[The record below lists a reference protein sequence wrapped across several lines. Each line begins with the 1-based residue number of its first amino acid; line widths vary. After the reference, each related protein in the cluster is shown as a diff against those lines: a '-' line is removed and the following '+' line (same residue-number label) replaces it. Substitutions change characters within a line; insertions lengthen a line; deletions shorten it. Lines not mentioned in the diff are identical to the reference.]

1 MRIRS
6 KRVLTLWL
14 TLCMCLSPLS
24 LAPVNAHAATEIKNA
39 TTTLEF
45 GDPVVMMEVAQ
56 NAVRASGTGYHLVSA
71 TWLDSAGKA
80 ETATFKKGSYTLVIR
95 LEADKGYV
103 FAADAKGYINNS
115 NSGITTERS
124 EDGSQ
129 LTLSRAYNAT
139 VWAPIPVKHPGPET
153 VKEGGWCSFV
163 VSGMYVGSYE
173 WILESPDG
181 KTVPASKLTD
191 YFPNV
196 TQEGDGTSKIKLY
209 NIPYEM
215 NGWKIYCTEWS
226 VDKLSF
232 TNTNST
238 TLTVT
243 SDNPPSPTPAPTET
257 PAPAEGTE
265 ATPAE
270 ETEATPAEGTEAAA
284 GTEAETGTEAGTE
297 TESGEEPEATEE
309 VVHHFSQTW
318 RYDEQTHWHACEDEG
333 CDVID
338 GQALHTMEWTVTREA
353 DRDAP
358 GEEEG
363 VCTVCG
369 YRAVRELPIDEEAI
383 AQSDAQIFRFILIGL
398 AALLLLSIIILIVQ
412 AVRRAN
418 RYR

>member
-6 KRVLTLWL
+6 KRALTLLL
-14 TLCMCLSPLS
+14 TLCVCLSLLS

-39 TTTLEF
+39 TTTLEY
-45 GDPVVMMEVAQ
+45 GDPVVMMEVSQ
-56 NAVRASGTGYHLVSA
+56 NASRASGTGYHLVSA

-80 ETATFKKGSYTLVIR
+80 ETGTYKKGSYTLVIR

-115 NSGITTERS
+115 NAGITTERS

-129 LTLSRAYNAT
+129 LTLSRTYNAT

-196 TQEGDGTSKIKLY
+196 TQEGDGTSKIKLF

-226 VDKLSF
+226 VDKLNF

-243 SDNPPSPTPAPTET
+243 SDNPPSPTPAPTEAPAEPGT
-257 PAPAEGTE
+257 EAAPAEGKATAPAEGT
-265 ATPAE
+265 A
-270 ETEATPAEGTEAAA
+270 AAA
-284 GTEAETGTEAGTE
+284 GTEADAGAETAP
-297 TESGEEPEATEE
+297 GEEPAAVEE
-309 VVHHFSQTW
+309 VVHHFSETW
-318 RYDEQTHWHACEDEG
+318 SYDGQTHWHACEDEG
-333 CDVID
+333 CDAID
-338 GQALHTMEWTVTREA
+338 GQALHAMVWTVTREA

-369 YRAVRELPIDEEAI
+369 YRAVRELPVDEEAI
-383 AQSDAQIFRFILIGL
+383 AQSDARIFRFILIGL